1 MEISLRGRH
10 GPPVLMRAVERRWD
24 HVSAIVLTQ
33 RPRMVEKTAK
43 DLDFN

>member
-1 MEISLRGRH
+1 MEISLCGRH
-10 GPPVLMRAVERRWD
+10 GLPVLMRVGERPWD

>member
-1 MEISLRGRH
+1 MEISLCGRH
-10 GPPVLMRAVERRWD
+10 GPPVQMRVGERRWD